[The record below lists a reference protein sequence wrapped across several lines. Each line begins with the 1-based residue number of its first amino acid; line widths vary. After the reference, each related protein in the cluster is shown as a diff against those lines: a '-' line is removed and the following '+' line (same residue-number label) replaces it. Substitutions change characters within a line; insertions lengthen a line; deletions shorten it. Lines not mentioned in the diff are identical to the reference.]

1 MGQTNAAIESRNTYE
16 YFPLHVNM
24 KVIVCLVL
32 LGVALVAAR
41 PQDVV
46 APAAES
52 EVPAPVQPE
61 VHAAVIEADIE
72 AAVAEEATIDA
83 NIEAVIAEEATI
95 EAAIAEEAAN
105 DADIV
110 AAIEADIAAKAAI
123 VDVPQVQEPVVEDG
137 VQVLEPVVQ
146 AAAPVAVV
154 QAAAPVE
161 VVQAAAPVE
170 EVQAAEPVV
179 RASVQLVAVQEVEA
193 SVEDVRSFDNTGYS
207 FLYAIS
213 DEDSQERDLHFGHKE
228 SRSDESDVP
237 RGSYYVNLPDS
248 RRLVVTYY
256 VDEDGFHPTITYEG
270 EAVHAESRHPNTQ
283 HSNDISSTILD
294 GT

>member
-1 MGQTNAAIESRNTYE
+1 MGQTNAAIDSRNTYE

-72 AAVAEEATIDA
+72 AA
-83 NIEAVIAEEATI
+83 
-95 EAAIAEEAAN
+95 
-105 DADIV
+105 
-110 AAIEADIAAKAAI
+110 IAAKAAI
-123 VDVPQVQEPVVEDG
+123 VDVPQVQEPVVEDV
-137 VQVLEPVVQ
+137 VQVLEPVVQAAAPVAVVQ

-161 VVQAAAPVE
+161 VVQAAAQVE
-170 EVQAAEPVV
+170 EVQ
-179 RASVQLVAVQEVEA
+179 
-193 SVEDVRSFDNTGYS
+193 
-207 FLYAIS
+207 
-213 DEDSQERDLHFGHKE
+213 
-228 SRSDESDVP
+228 
-237 RGSYYVNLPDS
+237 
-248 RRLVVTYY
+248 
-256 VDEDGFHPTITYEG
+256 
-270 EAVHAESRHPNTQ
+270 
-283 HSNDISSTILD
+283 
-294 GT
+294 

>member
-24 KVIVCLVL
+24 KVFICLVL
-32 LGVALVAAR
+32 LGVAFVAAR

-110 AAIEADIAAKAAI
+110 AKAAI
-123 VDVPQVQEPVVEDG
+123 VDVPQVQEPVVEDV

-146 AAAPVAVV
+146 AAAPVA
-154 QAAAPVE
+154 

-228 SRSDESDVP
+228 SRSDESDVT

-270 EAVHAESRHPNTQ
+270 EAVHA
-283 HSNDISSTILD
+283 
-294 GT
+294 

>member
-1 MGQTNAAIESRNTYE
+1 MGKTNAAIDSRNTYE

-24 KVIVCLVL
+24 KVFICLVL
-32 LGVALVAAR
+32 LGVAFVAAR

-61 VHAAVIEADIE
+61 VHAADIE
-72 AAVAEEATIDA
+72 AAFAAE
-83 NIEAVIAEEATI
+83 VSI
-95 EAAIAEEAAN
+95 EAAIVEEAAA

-123 VDVPQVQEPVVEDG
+123 VDVPQVQEPVVEDV

-146 AAAPVAVV
+146 ASAPVEEVQAAAPVAVV
-154 QAAAPVE
+154 VQTAAS
-161 VVQAAAPVE
+161 VE

-193 SVEDVRSFDNTGYS
+193 SVEDVRSFDNNGYS

-228 SRSDESDVP
+228 SRSDESDVT

-256 VDEDGFHPTITYEG
+256 VDEDGFH
-270 EAVHAESRHPNTQ
+270 
-283 HSNDISSTILD
+283 
-294 GT
+294 

>member
-123 VDVPQVQEPVVEDG
+123 VDVPQVQEPVVEDV
-137 VQVLEPVVQ
+137 VQVLEPVVQAAAPVAVVQ

-270 EAVHAESRHPNTQ
+270 EAVHA
-283 HSNDISSTILD
+283 
-294 GT
+294 

>member
-24 KVIVCLVL
+24 KVIICLVL

-123 VDVPQVQEPVVEDG
+123 VDVPQVQEPVVED
-137 VQVLEPVVQ
+137 VVRVLEPVVQ
-146 AAAPVAVV
+146 AAAS
-154 QAAAPVE
+154 
-161 VVQAAAPVE
+161 VE

-228 SRSDESDVP
+228 SRSDESDVT

-270 EAVHAESRHPNTQ
+270 EAVHA
-283 HSNDISSTILD
+283 
-294 GT
+294 

>member
-1 MGQTNAAIESRNTYE
+1 MGKTNAAIESRNTYE

-32 LGVALVAAR
+32 LGVAFVAAR

-83 NIEAVIAEEATI
+83 EVSI
-95 EAAIAEEAAN
+95 EAAIAEEAAA

-123 VDVPQVQEPVVEDG
+123 VDVPQVQEPVVEDV

-146 AAAPVAVV
+146 AS
-154 QAAAPVE
+154 
-161 VVQAAAPVE
+161 APVE
-170 EVQAAEPVV
+170 EVQAA
-179 RASVQLVAVQEVEA
+179 A
-193 SVEDVRSFDNTGYS
+193 
-207 FLYAIS
+207 
-213 DEDSQERDLHFGHKE
+213 
-228 SRSDESDVP
+228 
-237 RGSYYVNLPDS
+237 
-248 RRLVVTYY
+248 
-256 VDEDGFHPTITYEG
+256 
-270 EAVHAESRHPNTQ
+270 
-283 HSNDISSTILD
+283 
-294 GT
+294 

>member
-1 MGQTNAAIESRNTYE
+1 MGKTNAAIESRNTYE

-83 NIEAVIAEEATI
+83 NIEAVIAEK
-95 EAAIAEEAAN
+95 
-105 DADIV
+105 
-110 AAIEADIAAKAAI
+110 AAIE
-123 VDVPQVQEPVVEDG
+123 DVPQVQEPVVEDV

-146 AAAPVAVV
+146 AAAPVA
-154 QAAAPVE
+154 
-161 VVQAAAPVE
+161 

-193 SVEDVRSFDNTGYS
+193 SVEDVRSFDNNGYS

-228 SRSDESDVP
+228 SRSDESDVT

-270 EAVHAESRHPNTQ
+270 EAVHA
-283 HSNDISSTILD
+283 
-294 GT
+294 

>member
-1 MGQTNAAIESRNTYE
+1 MGKTNAAIESRNTYE

-95 EAAIAEEAAN
+95 EA
-105 DADIV
+105 
-110 AAIEADIAAKAAI
+110 DIAAKAAI
-123 VDVPQVQEPVVEDG
+123 VDVPQVQEPVVEDV
-137 VQVLEPVVQ
+137 VQVPEP
-146 AAAPVAVV
+146 VV

-228 SRSDESDVP
+228 SRSDESDVT

-256 VDEDGFHPTITYEG
+256 VDEDGFH
-270 EAVHAESRHPNTQ
+270 
-283 HSNDISSTILD
+283 
-294 GT
+294 

>member
-72 AAVAEEATIDA
+72 ATVAEEATIDA
-83 NIEAVIAEEATI
+83 NIEAVIAEEA
-95 EAAIAEEAAN
+95 AI

-123 VDVPQVQEPVVEDG
+123 VDVPQVQEPVVEDV

-146 AAAPVAVV
+146 AS
-154 QAAAPVE
+154 
-161 VVQAAAPVE
+161 APVE
-170 EVQAAEPVV
+170 EVQAAAP
-179 RASVQLVAVQEVEA
+179 VAVVVQTAA
-193 SVEDVRSFDNTGYS
+193 SVEDVRS
-207 FLYAIS
+207 
-213 DEDSQERDLHFGHKE
+213 
-228 SRSDESDVP
+228 
-237 RGSYYVNLPDS
+237 
-248 RRLVVTYY
+248 
-256 VDEDGFHPTITYEG
+256 
-270 EAVHAESRHPNTQ
+270 
-283 HSNDISSTILD
+283 
-294 GT
+294 

>member
-1 MGQTNAAIESRNTYE
+1 MGKTNAAIESRNTYE

-32 LGVALVAAR
+32 LGVAFVAAR

-72 AAVAEEATIDA
+72 AAVAEEA
-83 NIEAVIAEEATI
+83 
-95 EAAIAEEAAN
+95 AN

-123 VDVPQVQEPVVEDG
+123 VDVPQVQEPVVEDV

-154 QAAAPVE
+154 QAAAPVA

-228 SRSDESDVP
+228 SRSDESDVT

-270 EAVHAESRHPNTQ
+270 EAVHA
-283 HSNDISSTILD
+283 
-294 GT
+294 

>member
-83 NIEAVIAEEATI
+83 NIEA
-95 EAAIAEEAAN
+95 AIAAE
-105 DADIV
+105 V
-110 AAIEADIAAKAAI
+110 SIEADIAAKAAI
-123 VDVPQVQEPVVEDG
+123 VDVPQVQEPVVEDV

-146 AAAPVAVV
+146 AS
-154 QAAAPVE
+154 
-161 VVQAAAPVE
+161 APVE
-170 EVQAAEPVV
+170 EVQAAAPVAV
-179 RASVQLVAVQEVEA
+179 VVQTAASVEEVQA
-193 SVEDVRSFDNTGYS
+193 SVEDVRSFDNNGYS

-228 SRSDESDVP
+228 SRSDESDVT

-270 EAVHAESRHPNTQ
+270 EAVHA
-283 HSNDISSTILD
+283 
-294 GT
+294 

>member
-1 MGQTNAAIESRNTYE
+1 MGQTNAAIESRNAYE

-83 NIEAVIAEEATI
+83 NIEAVIAEEA
-95 EAAIAEEAAN
+95 AN

-123 VDVPQVQEPVVEDG
+123 VDVPQVQEPVVEDV
-137 VQVLEPVVQ
+137 VQVLEPVVQAAAPVAVVQ

-161 VVQAAAPVE
+161 VVQAAARVE

-193 SVEDVRSFDNTGYS
+193 SVEDVRSFDNNGYS

-270 EAVHAESRHPNTQ
+270 EAVHA
-283 HSNDISSTILD
+283 
-294 GT
+294 

>member
-1 MGQTNAAIESRNTYE
+1 MGQTNAAIDSRNTYE

-24 KVIVCLVL
+24 KVFICLVL
-32 LGVALVAAR
+32 LGVAFVAAR

-61 VHAAVIEADIE
+61 VHAAV
-72 AAVAEEATIDA
+72 IDA

-123 VDVPQVQEPVVEDG
+123 VDVPQVQEPVVEDV
-137 VQVLEPVVQ
+137 VQVLEP
-146 AAAPVAVV
+146 VV

-228 SRSDESDVP
+228 SRSDESDVT

-270 EAVHAESRHPNTQ
+270 EAVHA
-283 HSNDISSTILD
+283 
-294 GT
+294 

>member
-95 EAAIAEEAAN
+95 
-105 DADIV
+105 V

-123 VDVPQVQEPVVEDG
+123 VDVPQVQEPVVEDV

-228 SRSDESDVP
+228 SRSDESDVT

-270 EAVHAESRHPNTQ
+270 EAVHA
-283 HSNDISSTILD
+283 
-294 GT
+294 